1 MVEAL
6 TIVVA
11 AGVTRGWR
19 SAIEGSA
26 VAVLVL
32 AVLVVAVGVPLARL
46 VPINVLRVVI
56 GSLLLVL
63 GLDWLRKAVLRAS
76 GHKALHDEDA
86 IYARTVQELSVG
98 VPVAAGLGEA
108 PAGQPTAA
116 SWRHGRRDATGFTVA
131 FKGVF
136 LEGMEVVLIVI
147 TLGADSGHLA
157 LAAAA
162 AAAAAVVVGVVG
174 LLVARQLS
182 EIPENSMK
190 LAVGVMLDELRGV
203 LGRRGGG
210 RALAGQRPHD
220 PGAGRGVRRQR
231 SDPHRSRCGDLA
243 ARLRPG
249 STAGT
254 CHMTAS
260 SRRWRAF
267 GRFWKDF
274 LIGDAPELFIG
285 TLAVVG
291 AAFALRH
298 RGYVAVVV
306 VPLVAV
312 GFLTGSVLRGRAK
325 GDPSPPPC
333 AACGPGTLS
342 P

>member
-1 MVEAL
+1 MTTATVVLALAVFGASAVEMVEAL

-86 IYARTVQELSVG
+86 IYARTVEELSVG

-108 PAGQPTAA
+108 PAGQPGAA

-147 TLGADSGHLA
+147 TLGASSGHLA

-162 AAAAAVVVGVVG
+162 AAAAAIVVGVVG

-190 LAVGVMLDELRGV
+190 LAVGVMLTSFGV
-203 LGRRGGG
+203 FWVGEGAGVHWPGSDLMILVLVGVFAASAAILTVAMRRLGRS
-210 RALAGQRPHD
+210 AAP
-220 PGAGRGVRRQR
+220 
-231 SDPHRSRCGDLA
+231 LA
-243 ARLRPG
+243 ARPG
-249 STAGT
+249 PVT
-254 CHMTAS
+254 
-260 SRRWRAF
+260 
-267 GRFWKDF
+267 
-274 LIGDAPELFIG
+274 
-285 TLAVVG
+285 
-291 AAFALRH
+291 
-298 RGYVAVVV
+298 
-306 VPLVAV
+306 
-312 GFLTGSVLRGRAK
+312 
-325 GDPSPPPC
+325 
-333 AACGPGTLS
+333 
-342 P
+342 